1 MNASLR
7 AGVGMT
13 SQRTRQRLIERLRK
27 SGIHDEAVLAVLEQ
41 TPRHLFLD
49 EALAHRAYEDT
60 PLPIGHNQTIS
71 QPYMVALMTQ
81 LIEASKPGV
90 KRILD
95 IGTGCGYQTSVL
107 SQMATWVFTVEIIE
121 ALSFAAQKRLQ
132 ALGYTNV
139 SYKVGD
145 GYQGWENKAPFDGII
160 VAAAPPMVPEALKHQ
175 LAVGG
180 KLVIPVGSS
189 AQQQLRLIERTA
201 GGFNEQVISDANFVP
216 LVSHTD

>member
-121 ALSFAAQKRLQ
+121 ALLFAAQKRLQ

>member
-1 MNASLR
+1 MSSASR

-13 SQRTRQRLIERLRK
+13 SMRTRQRLMERLRA
-27 SGIHDEAVLAVLEQ
+27 SGIIDEAVLAVLEQ

-49 EALAHRAYEDT
+49 EALAHRAYQDT

-71 QPYMVALMTQ
+71 QPYMVALMTE
-81 LIEASKPGV
+81 LLGVSDGSV

-95 IGTGCGYQTSVL
+95 IGTGCGYQTAIL
-107 SQMATWVFTVEIIE
+107 SQLATWVFTVECID
-121 ALSFAAQKRLQ
+121 ALSAGAQKRLQ
-132 ALGYTNV
+132 GLGYTNI

-145 GYQGWENKAPFDGII
+145 GYRGWENKAPFDGII
-160 VAAAPPMVPEALKHQ
+160 VAAAPPAVPEALKKQ

-189 AQQQLRLIERTA
+189 AQQQLKLIERSST
-201 GGFNEQVISDANFVP
+201 GFSEYIITDVKFVP
-216 LVSHTD
+216 LVSHTE

>member
-1 MNASLR
+1 M
-7 AGVGMT
+7 
-13 SQRTRQRLIERLRK
+13 RTRQRLVERLRS
-27 SGIHDEAVLAVLEQ
+27 SGISDEAVLAVVEK

-81 LIEASKPGV
+81 LISASNGET

-95 IGTGCGYQTSVL
+95 IGTGCGYQTAIL
-107 SQMATWVFTVEIIE
+107 SQLATWVFTIE
-121 ALSFAAQKRLQ
+121 RIAELLADAQQRLQ
-132 ALGYTNV
+132 NLGYTNI

-145 GYQGWENKAPFDGII
+145 GYEGWANKAPFDGII
-160 VAAAPPMVPEALKHQ
+160 VAAAPPTVPEALKQQ

-180 KLVIPVGSS
+180 KLIIPVGSS
-189 AQQQLRLIERTA
+189 ERQQLKLIEHTST
-201 GGFNEQVISDANFVP
+201 GFSEQIVSNAKFVP
-216 LVSHTD
+216 LVGHA